1 MNEKP
6 LNLEKTI
13 SCVLSVMLL
22 IYGSRYDRGVVSVCQ
37 DLELKDGL
45 PVIQGVVEESQEY
58 ICLDRVPI
66 VTPNCDVIVSSL
78 SLKVN
83 NKQVLT
89 CFRPFNS

>member
-1 MNEKP
+1 M
-6 LNLEKTI
+6 
-13 SCVLSVMLL
+13 
-22 IYGSRYDRGVVSVCQ
+22 VSVCQ

-58 ICLDRVPI
+58 ISLDRVPI

-83 NKQVLT
+83 NKQ
-89 CFRPFNS
+89 

>member
-1 MNEKP
+1 LGFCLRVIVDENP
-6 LNLEKTI
+6 LNLERMT
-13 SCVLSVMLL
+13 SCVISVLLL
-22 IYGSRYDRGVVSVCQ
+22 IYDSRYDRGVVSVCQ

-58 ICLDRVPI
+58 ISLDRVPI

-83 NKQVLT
+83 NKQI
-89 CFRPFNS
+89 